1 MMSRFPSLS
10 RLVLF
15 GAAGLGVLLL
25 IPADSNT
32 PPVSS
37 LTVGN
42 SQPAAVAAAS
52 TVPAAPGGTALA
64 AAKPVLPEL
73 QPAAT
78 EQKPVTT
85 VASIDPA
92 DVAPLDVEPEPEG
105 ERMWVGN
112 TALNVRAGPSASTA
126 KLAVLRPGAA
136 VSVLETAGNW
146 VFVRDESGESGWVYS
161 RYLAGQ
167 AGGAAPADNPTV
179 ANASTGEESV
189 RRPTKEFGRIGD
201 AVMLRAGPS
210 RSAPELFVLRPGE
223 RVAVAEKRGRWVRVI
238 MESGIS
244 AWVDA
249 RDLSR

>member
-25 IPADSNT
+25 IPAESDT
-32 PPVSS
+32 PVSS

-64 AAKPVLPEL
+64 AAEPVLPEL
-73 QPAAT
+73 QSAPAAPN
-78 EQKPVTT
+78 PVATIAL
-85 VASIDPA
+85 VDPA

-105 ERMWVGN
+105 EQMWVGN
-112 TALNVRAGPSASTA
+112 MALNVRAGPSASTA

-136 VSVLETAGNW
+136 VSVLETADNW
-146 VFVRDESGESGWVYS
+146 AFVRDDSGESGWVYS
-161 RYLAGQ
+161 RYLSGQ
-167 AGGAAPADNPTV
+167 AGGAAPADNPAAVIAT
-179 ANASTGEESV
+179 TGGESA

-201 AVMLRAGPS
+201 AIMLRAGPS
-210 RSAPELFVLRPGE
+210 RSAPELFVLGPGE
-223 RVAVAEKRGRWVRVI
+223 RIAVAEKRGRWVRVI